1 MRRKETTKQKEII
14 ITYEDYILDEW
25 LNKMIDELIVNHPN
39 FIEEINRTDEQK
51 GKKIW
56 IRY

>member
-39 FIEEINRTDEQK
+39 FIEEINRTDE
-51 GKKIW
+51 
-56 IRY
+56 